1 MSEHAADA
9 SLHADAPCREGAS
22 RAVVGILS
30 DTHGVLPQAAFAEL
44 ADCDHI
50 VHAGDIC
57 DPSILAQLETLAP
70 VIAVLGN
77 NDYPE
82 YGARVGRFATVS
94 IAGVRFLAAHTPDD
108 LMRALRGATSA
119 LQPGDPLPQVAVHGH
134 THVPRIVAGK
144 AAAPAAMIVCP
155 GSVTRPRGGSRPSV
169 AKLIVADGA
178 VKSAELVETAV
189 SPDGGPRHLEGALRV
204 ASVVLHGARASA
216 ERLLERFRRRGHA
229 VRNECC
235 PVVLKR
241 RASLRRSF
249 REARVFGERT
259 IAPSACRLARV
270 AGGAA
275 REERNP

>member
-1 MSEHAADA
+1 M
-9 SLHADAPCREGAS
+9 HADAPCREGAS

-57 DPSILAQLETLAP
+57 DLRILAQLETLAP

-119 LQPGDPLPQVAVHGH
+119 LQPADPLP
-134 THVPRIVAGK
+134 AGGRAWAYAR
-144 AAAPAAMIVCP
+144 AAHRRREGGCPCGDDLVCP

-169 AKLIVADGA
+169 AGSL
-178 VKSAELVETAV
+178 SSQT
-189 SPDGGPRHLEGALRV
+189 
-204 ASVVLHGARASA
+204 
-216 ERLLERFRRRGHA
+216 
-229 VRNECC
+229 VR
-235 PVVLKR
+235 
-241 RASLRRSF
+241 
-249 REARVFGERT
+249 
-259 IAPSACRLARV
+259 
-270 AGGAA
+270 
-275 REERNP
+275 